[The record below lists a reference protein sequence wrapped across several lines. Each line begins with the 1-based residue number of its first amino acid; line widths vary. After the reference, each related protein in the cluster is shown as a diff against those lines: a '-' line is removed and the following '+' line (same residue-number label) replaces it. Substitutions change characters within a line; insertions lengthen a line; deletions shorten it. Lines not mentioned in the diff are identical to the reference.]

1 MANQNFLCTLHTTS
15 TCPVEVLSLTC
26 NIQGIRSLLPTQT
39 VGFQRSCLLHTK
51 KPPHTKLLRS
61 ECSTSA
67 SRSQL
72 DFVWSQNPR
81 NLQFAGAEEQ
91 GAQHPQRCPSTK
103 IPRKTH
109 GSCHP
114 RSGERL
120 LGVFLHLGQ
129 LPGCCKSLE
138 KPGHSIHRGR
148 ENSHHF
154 HGSGELS
161 PTKNSISVS
170 KGGEAAA
177 LILGLF
183 FFHACLLQEE
193 RKH

>member
-1 MANQNFLCTLHTTS
+1 M
-15 TCPVEVLSLTC
+15 EVLSLTC

-39 VGFQRSCLLHTK
+39 AGFQRSCLLHTK

-91 GAQHPQRCPSTK
+91 GAQHPQWCPSTK

-114 RSGERL
+114 RSGEQL
-120 LGVFLHLGQ
+120 LGEFLHLGQ

-154 HGSGELS
+154 HGSGGAQPHQEQHFCQQRRRSCSLNFGFVFFS
-161 PTKNSISVS
+161 CLPTPGRKKTLKRTRS
-170 KGGEAAA
+170 
-177 LILGLF
+177 F
-183 FFHACLLQEE
+183 FFFF
-193 RKH
+193 